1 MIKEKNINL
10 DILPHGT
17 PSGEIVEITTPS
29 AVPDV
34 DEIKLTQRRRTKAPN
49 RVFSEMIKAERGETK
64 INASEVRRQFGTSP
78 EIEFML
84 KKRRGPRLN
93 ENDKLLLIK
102 MYQWLNGQSINYTD
116 VNDPK
121 FLCNETTGERGAVII
136 GYVNADGE
144 TVIRWPELA
153 ADFYGMPKPTS
164 NKEISAIKNYTDT
177 FRRTVNDF
185 CNKKDKQFI
194 GVYDEIQ
201 PDGRATRLYKI
212 ISPMNFHYSERDG
225 KTYAVLQL
233 NDYFTDNGQSFV
245 MWRTL
250 GANFFNQFRKLEY
263 YPKAT
268 ISLIFELITLTAT
281 SKKNAKIDKGETAEM
296 KKNGNTKNVFVM
308 EKRINLRR
316 LLKTICNAAIEK
328 GKHEETHRI
337 FCHALKNARD
347 LGFLHQFD
355 GDDDGFNDWIKT
367 GAKPTKYKTF
377 ADFYKQTN
385 VILFIKKEY

>member
-1 MIKEKNINL
+1 M
-10 DILPHGT
+10 
-17 PSGEIVEITTPS
+17 
-29 AVPDV
+29 
-34 DEIKLTQRRRTKAPN
+34 
-49 RVFSEMIKAERGETK
+49 
-64 INASEVRRQFGTSP
+64 
-78 EIEFML
+78 
-84 KKRRGPRLN
+84 
-93 ENDKLLLIK
+93 
-102 MYQWLNGQSINYTD
+102 
-116 VNDPK
+116 
-121 FLCNETTGERGAVII
+121 
-136 GYVNADGE
+136 NADGE

-153 ADFYGMPKPTS
+153 ADFYGMPKPKT
-164 NKEISAIKNYTDT
+164 NKEISDIKNYTDT

-185 CNKKDKQFI
+185 CNKKEKQFI

-316 LLKTICNAAIEK
+316 L
-328 GKHEETHRI
+328 
-337 FCHALKNARD
+337 F
-347 LGFLHQFD
+347 
-355 GDDDGFNDWIKT
+355 
-367 GAKPTKYKTF
+367 
-377 ADFYKQTN
+377 
-385 VILFIKKEY
+385 VIVKIY